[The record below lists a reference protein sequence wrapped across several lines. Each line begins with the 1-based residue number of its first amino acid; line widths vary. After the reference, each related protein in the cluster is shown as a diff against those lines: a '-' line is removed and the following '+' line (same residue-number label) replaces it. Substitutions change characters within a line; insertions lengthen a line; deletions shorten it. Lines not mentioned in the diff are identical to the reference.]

1 MEESN
6 GDIVYKK
13 LYYVKKK
20 IQISLLNVKALI
32 SWDTST
38 LSWVFNLDDI
48 AIERS
53 QRITSFSDHIDFK

>member
-13 LYYVKKK
+13 LYYVK
-20 IQISLLNVKALI
+20 ALI

-38 LSWVFNLDDI
+38 LSWVYNLDDI

-53 QRITSFSDHIDFK
+53 QRITAFSDHVDFK